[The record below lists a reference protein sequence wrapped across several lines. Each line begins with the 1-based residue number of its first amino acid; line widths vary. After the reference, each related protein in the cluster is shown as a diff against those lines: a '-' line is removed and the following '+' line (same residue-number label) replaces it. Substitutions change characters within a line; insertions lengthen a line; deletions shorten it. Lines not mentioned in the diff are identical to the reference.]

1 MTISRH
7 PFLFLVLAFFLL
19 CCLGGQFGPI
29 GAGALTLWPGDTDAA
44 PLVLPAGKFILLF
57 VLTWILG
64 GLLFFFFPR
73 RISTRETFFLILAV
87 SLVARL
93 LLLPHP
99 VSDDIYRYLWEG
111 RVYLSDHNPYLFP
124 PDHPELAA
132 LAAGDPHHP
141 LINHPAMAA
150 IYPPAMLLLF
160 AAVGQFCYHPLAVK
174 LTVVCFDL
182 GTLYLLLLLLTRRQ
196 LPLRYALLY
205 ALNPVILYGFAGQGH
220 LDSLQGFFLL
230 AAVVAHEDRRWGWM
244 WLMAGAAVQVKY
256 MAVVALPFLLT
267 RENRRWAW
275 TLAVALGL
283 PFLPFLEAGPGLFAT
298 LIRFGRDFGV
308 GGPLHSLLRPI
319 TGQIALASLICLLVA
334 ALSLSGVAIFFHRRR
349 AGAGARSP
357 DRGIYLAFGI
367 LLLCLPT
374 VHFWYLSWILPFVV
388 LYPSNAWLLLTLTSA
403 AYFSAYGQ
411 RHLGGEWVLTWPYHL
426 IQWLPFGLLLAPEL
440 MRGIRHLGLR
450 RQHLAGDRPLA
461 TVTAIVPTR
470 NEAAAI
476 EACIHSLR
484 RDPAVAEVLVVD
496 GGSSDQTVMRA
507 EGAGARVIRHLRA
520 PARGGGRGG
529 QIAVGV
535 RAARGDLIAI
545 VHADTRV
552 AAGSLSR
559 ACRLLNRQS
568 DLIGGALGARFE
580 SSALF
585 YRLLT
590 MANDI
595 RAVILGISFGDQVQ
609 FFKRRAF
616 LACSTYPDLPLMEDV
631 ELSLRLGR
639 SGRQAFLFDA
649 STVSV
654 RRWRRAGPGHALKV
668 MMLFTRY
675 LWQRLWGP
683 VDGVAFFH
691 AYYGDSPSPPVPRQ
705 PRCDRPVFGPP
716 DALDKKGGSVNN
728 SLKKKRI

>member
-1 MTISRH
+1 MVILRH
-7 PFLFLVLAFFLL
+7 PFVFFLSAFLLL
-19 CCLGGQFGPI
+19 CYLGGHFGPI
-29 GAGALTLWPGDTDAA
+29 GAGHLTLWPGGPDAV
-44 PLVLPAGKFILLF
+44 PLVLPAGKFMLLF
-57 VLTWILG
+57 LLTGIMG
-64 GLLFFFFPR
+64 GLLLIFFPR
-73 RISTRETFFLILAV
+73 RLSNRGTLILILAV
-87 SLVARL
+87 ALMARL

-111 RVYLSDHNPYLFP
+111 RVYLSGHNPYLLP
-124 PDHPELAA
+124 PDDPRLAA
-132 LAAGDPHHP
+132 LAVGDPHHP
-141 LINHPAMAA
+141 LINHPAMGA

-160 AAVGQFCYHPLAVK
+160 AAVGQLLYHPLAVK

-182 GTLYLLLLLLTRRQ
+182 GTLLLLLLLLARRH
-196 LPLRYALLY
+196 LPLRHALLY

-230 AAVVAHEDRRWGWM
+230 AALVAHEDRRWGWM
-244 WLMAGAAVQVKY
+244 WFMAGAAVQVKY

-267 RENRRWAW
+267 RENRRWSW

-283 PFLPFLEAGPGLFAT
+283 PFLPFLEAGPGVFAT

-308 GGPLHSLLRPI
+308 GGPLHTLLRLV
-319 TGQIALASLICLLVA
+319 TGQIASASLICLLVA
-334 ALSLSGVAIFFHRRR
+334 AVSLSGVAIFFHRRR
-349 AGAGARSP
+349 ARTGALAP
-357 DRGIYLAFGI
+357 DRGVYISLGI

-388 LYPSNAWLLLTLTSA
+388 LYPSNAWLLLTLTTA

-411 RHLGGEWVLTWPYHL
+411 RHLGGEWVLTGPYHL
-426 IQWLPFGLLLAPEL
+426 IQWLPFGLALIPEL
-440 MRGIRHLGLR
+440 MRGARHLRLR
-450 RQHLAGDRPLA
+450 SRLLHAPGDRSVT

-476 EACIHSLR
+476 EACIFALK

-496 GGSSDQTVMRA
+496 GGSSDQTVRRA
-507 EGAGARVIRHLRA
+507 ARAGARVIQHLRS

-568 DLIGGALGARFE
+568 DIIGGALGARFE
-580 SSALF
+580 GSALF

-590 MANDI
+590 AANDM

-609 FFKRRAF
+609 FFRRRTF
-616 LACSTYPDLPLMEDV
+616 LACDTYPDLPLMEDGHGHIGV
-631 ELSLRLGR
+631 VHG
-639 SGRQAFLFDA
+639 F
-649 STVSV
+649 V
-654 RRWRRAGPGHALKV
+654 RKPK
-668 MMLFTRY
+668 
-675 LWQRLWGP
+675 Q
-683 VDGVAFFH
+683 
-691 AYYGDSPSPPVPRQ
+691 
-705 PRCDRPVFGPP
+705 
-716 DALDKKGGSVNN
+716 
-728 SLKKKRI
+728 